1 MKTPTF
7 TIDTFTIL
15 ILQNIID
22 IIDIVGN
29 FDIVGNVDIVDL
41 NY

>member
-1 MKTPTF
+1 MKTPAF
-7 TIDTFTIL
+7 TIDTLTIL

-22 IIDIVGN
+22 ITDIVGN
-29 FDIVGNVDIVDL
+29 FDIVGNVDIVDF